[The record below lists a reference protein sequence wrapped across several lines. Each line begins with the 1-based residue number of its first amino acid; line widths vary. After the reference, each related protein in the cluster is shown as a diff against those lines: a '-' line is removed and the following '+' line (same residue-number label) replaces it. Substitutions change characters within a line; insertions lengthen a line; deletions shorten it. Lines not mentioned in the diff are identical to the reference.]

1 MDQSVNWVEVE
12 KQVFYKAKNGDIYIG
27 GHKISAELK
36 ATLKDQARNFRT
48 TNLFDIFNA
57 TIINESSNI
66 ALIQSTDFAHV
77 ECAKMLF
84 HWNFVL
90 KNMIDDLAND
100 L

>member
-1 MDQSVNWVEVE
+1 MDQSVNWGEVE
-12 KQVFYKAKNGDIYIG
+12 KQVFHKTKAGDIYIG

-36 ATLKDQARNFRT
+36 AILKDQARNFRT

-66 ALIQSTDFAHV
+66 ALIQSTEYSHV

-90 KNMIDDLAND
+90 KNMVDDLAND
-100 L
+100 